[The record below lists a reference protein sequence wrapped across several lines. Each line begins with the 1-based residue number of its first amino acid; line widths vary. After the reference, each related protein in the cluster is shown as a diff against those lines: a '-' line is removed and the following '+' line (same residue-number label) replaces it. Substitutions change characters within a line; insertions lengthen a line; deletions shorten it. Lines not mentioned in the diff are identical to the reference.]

1 MLLFVHSFPEILSS
15 TVSHYISSTDI
26 FFIRILS
33 LSLKTMFTNNAVMY
47 DVWDDIT
54 SDCQIKYIKSHGHVI
69 NSGTI
74 LSGNNFNVMLF
85 LTLKEF

>member
-1 MLLFVHSFPEILSS
+1 
-15 TVSHYISSTDI
+15 
-26 FFIRILS
+26 
-33 LSLKTMFTNNAVMY
+33 MFTNNAVMY
-47 DVWDDIT
+47 DVWDDVI